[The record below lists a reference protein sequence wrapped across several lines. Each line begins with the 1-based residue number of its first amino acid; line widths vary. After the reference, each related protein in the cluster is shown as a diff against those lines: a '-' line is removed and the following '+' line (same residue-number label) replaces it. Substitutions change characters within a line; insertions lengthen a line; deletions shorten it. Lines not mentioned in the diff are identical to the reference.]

1 MYLKRLE
8 LQGFK
13 SFADKTVLDF
23 KDGVTAVVG
32 PNGSGKSNISDAIRW
47 VLGEMSAKSLRGSNM
62 QDVIFSGTQSRK
74 QLNFAEV
81 SLVLD
86 NSDGIFPIEF
96 DEVVVTRR
104 VFRSGESVYQINR
117 ANCRLKDI
125 HELFMDTGLGRD
137 GYSIIGQGNV
147 AQILSTKAEDRRS
160 LFEEAAGVSK
170 YKHRKE
176 EACRKLEHTNENLV
190 RLTDIIAELENQVG
204 PLEKQSEKARK
215 YLVLYEQF
223 KKLDI
228 NLTLLNIEK
237 NTEKK
242 KKADELYKNVSDELN
257 DVRSEAGAAEKELT
271 DLYEQSKQCDEEQSQ
286 KNESLRENENKKNLV
301 QGEISVAQTQ
311 ISNNRDLTVRIDNE
325 IQASQDKNKQRKEDI
340 ENSRSLREEKQQTV
354 GELEKELETVDGQNT
369 QIDNLHTEKKNLLE
383 NKKNDVFEIER
394 DASSKREKMN
404 GIDALR
410 KSFLERKSDVEAELS
425 GHSEGVESTKE
436 EIRTTNEN
444 IIALTEKRDKM
455 NTRIETQRNILREN
469 NEKAANLSN
478 QISAMR
484 VDFNSKK
491 SKKRML
497 EDMENDYEGFARSV
511 KAVLKAPELKRIAI
525 MGTLASL
532 IEVKNEYV
540 TAVETALGGA
550 MQNIVVESEEDAK
563 QAIAY
568 LRNAK
573 VGRATFL
580 PVSSVRGKLIENR
593 DEIARCDGFI
603 GIASELVEYDKKY
616 DGIIKS
622 LLGRVAVFDNI
633 DNGIKVSRKF
643 GYRFRTV
650 TLAGDVLNAGGS
662 MSGGSTSKTGG
673 FLSRANDIK
682 QLSHDINQLDRM
694 LSEKNN
700 ELEKVQADIKGA
712 SSQLDLYMPMQREYE
727 NELIKLN
734 SGLSH
739 LEESLNASG
748 NTRRQLTNELD
759 EINRNL
765 EETGSNIAML
775 INSVREAENS
785 AKAIRE
791 EIDRLSE
798 EVLAIEEQQKSQNDQ
813 KVQAVLKLRDLHNEI
828 SGAKKDEEKLETD
841 IKAEL
846 EKIEEK
852 NKEKQDIYAENEKLQ
867 SSINEKMSLIGSIE
881 EYSNELENQIKALD
895 EQKRSI
901 TDKQKKIQD
910 SNKGITDRLVQLQK
924 ELSRAENMQTNLET
938 DREKMINR
946 IWDEYELTISSAE
959 EIREDVENE
968 KQASEDLANLKNQI
982 RALGSVNIDSIE
994 EYQSVKERFELMTA
1008 QKKDLDDSKEELNKI
1023 IDSMQELM
1031 EENFVRQFKEI
1042 QESFSGSFQDLFG
1055 GGSGKVYLTDPDNA
1069 LESGIEIEVQLP
1081 GKGLQNISLYS
1092 GGERSFIA
1100 IALLFAILNV
1110 KPTPFCILDE
1120 IDAALDDVNVSRF
1133 ATYLHNYLER
1143 SQFIVITHRRGTM
1156 EAANILYGVTMQE
1169 KGVSKLL
1176 SLQIDD
1182 VDLSMA
1188 Q

>member
-190 RLTDIIAELENQVG
+190 RLADIISELENQVG

-215 YLVLYEQF
+215 YLVLYEEF

-228 NLTLLNIEK
+228 NLTLLNLEK

-242 KKADELYKNVSDELN
+242 KKADELYKSVSDELS
-257 DVRSEAGAAEKELT
+257 DVRSEAGEAEKELS
-271 DLYEQSKQCDEEQSQ
+271 DLYEQSKKCDEEQSQ
-286 KNESLRENENKKNLV
+286 KNENLRENENKKNLV
-301 QGEISVAQTQ
+301 HGEISVAQTQ
-311 ISNNRDLTVRIDNE
+311 IGSNRDLAVRIDNE
-325 IQASQDKNKQRKEDI
+325 IQAARDKNKQRSEDI
-340 ENSRSLREEKQQTV
+340 ENSKNLRNEKQHSANELEEK
-354 GELEKELETVDGQNT
+354 LKTVDGQNSR
-369 QIDNLHTEKKNLLE
+369 IDNLYAEKKNLLE
-383 NKKNDVFEIER
+383 SKKNDVFEIESE
-394 DASSKREKMN
+394 ASSKREKMN

-410 KSFLERKSDVEAELS
+410 KNFLERKNDVEAELS
-425 GHSEGVESTKE
+425 GHSEGAESTKE
-436 EIRTTNEN
+436 EIRLTKEN
-444 IIALTEKRDKM
+444 IIAVTEKRDKM
-455 NTRIETQRNILREN
+455 NERIETQRNILREN
-469 NEKAANLSN
+469 NDKTANLSN

-511 KAVLKAPELKRIAI
+511 KAVLKAPELKRLSI

-603 GIASELVEYDKKY
+603 GIASELVVYDKKY

-682 QLSHDINQLDRM
+682 QLAHEINQLDRM
-694 LSEKNN
+694 LTEKNN
-700 ELEKVQADIKGA
+700 EFEQIQNDIKGA
-712 SSQLDLYMPMQREYE
+712 SSQLDLYVPMHREYE
-727 NELIKLN
+727 DELIKMN
-734 SGLSH
+734 SALTH
-739 LEESLNASG
+739 LEETLKASG
-748 NTRRQLTNELD
+748 TTRQQLMNELN
-759 EINRNL
+759 EINKNL
-765 EETGSNIAML
+765 DETGADIAVI

-785 AKAIRE
+785 AKTMRE
-791 EIDRLSE
+791 EIAVLSD
-798 EVLAIEEQQKSQNDQ
+798 EVLSIEQQRETQNNQ

-828 SGAKKDEEKLETD
+828 NGAKRDEEKLAAD

-852 NKEKQDIYAENEKLQ
+852 NKEKQNIYDDNEKLQ
-867 SSINEKMSLIGSIE
+867 SAINEKQSLIASIE

-946 IWDEYELTISSAE
+946 IWDEYELTVSSAE
-959 EIREDVENE
+959 EIRENIEDE
-968 KQASEDLANLKNQI
+968 KQAAEDLTKLKNQI

-994 EYQSVKERFELMTA
+994 EYRSVKERFELMTA

-1031 EENFVRQFKEI
+1031 EENFVRKFNEI
-1042 QESFSGSFQDLFG
+1042 QESFSESFCDLFG
-1055 GGSGKVYLTDPDNA
+1055 GGYGKVYLTDPDNA